1 MSDRTA
7 EEKRQA
13 VVFNGLFEYQAQ
25 RFIDHGVPAH
35 PETFL
40 GDVMAHLPPGVEPE
54 LNTQRRRW
62 EYWRAVCPPPWTDAQ
77 VDQYQYKH
85 WCGAFTLYCLKQAGL
100 ALEIFWKDG
109 IGYVEPHHLAHVR
122 IPQPGDVAYFEHNS
136 HYAIVESVRQL
147 PTGAVVFD
155 SIDGNQGK
163 TLATP
168 SIKRYSSRAVESVKA
183 FYSIESLLGVP

>member
-13 VVFNGLFEYQAQ
+13 VVFAALFEYQAQ
-25 RFIDHGVPAH
+25 RFRAGPEH
-35 PETFL
+35 PGEFFH
-40 GDVMAHLPPGVEPE
+40 GDVMQRLSAGVEPE
-54 LNTQRRRW
+54 LNTERRRW
-62 EYWRAVCPPPWTDAQ
+62 EYWRATLPPAWTDAQ

-109 IGYVEPHHLAHVR
+109 IGYVEPNHFRHVK
-122 IPQPGDVAYFEHNS
+122 IPEPGDVAYFAHNS
-136 HYAIVESVRQL
+136 HYAIVE
-147 PTGAVVFD
+147 AVHTSPMGGVFFD

-168 SIKRYSSRAVESVKA
+168 SIKRYSSRAIESVAA
-183 FYSIESLLGVP
+183 FYSIESLLGGS